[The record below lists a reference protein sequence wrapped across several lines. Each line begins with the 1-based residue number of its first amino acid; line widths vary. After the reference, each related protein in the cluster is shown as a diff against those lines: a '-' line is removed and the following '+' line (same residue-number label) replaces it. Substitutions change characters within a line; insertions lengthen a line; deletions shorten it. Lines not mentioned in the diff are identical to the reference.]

1 MIRCLSVPVARELRG
16 GGPNLPE
23 EELQVTKNV
32 AANRWEVVLDSHTA
46 FAEYFVR
53 GSVVTFPHTL
63 VPAELEGRG
72 IASRLAKAALEDARA
87 RGLTVVP
94 RCPFFHRYIERHP
107 EYENLVDSSFS
118 MR

>member
-1 MIRCLSVPVARELRG
+1 MKE
-16 GGPNLPE
+16 LPE
-23 EELQVTKNV
+23 EQLQVTNNV
-32 AANRWEVVLDSHTA
+32 AASRWEAVLDGHTA

-72 IASRLAKAALEDARA
+72 IASKLAKAALDDARA
-87 RGLTVVP
+87 RGQTVIP
-94 RCPFFHRYIERHP
+94 RCPFFHRYIERHT
-107 EYENLVDSSFS
+107 EYEHLVDPSFS